1 MACADPPSK
10 GVGVHPIS
18 VLELTNNKVVGG
30 GGSLAD
36 CGMFFTMSCSA
47 EIKYLSSL

>member
-30 GGSLAD
+30 GVTGRLRD
-36 CGMFFTMSCSA
+36 VLHH
-47 EIKYLSSL
+47 EL